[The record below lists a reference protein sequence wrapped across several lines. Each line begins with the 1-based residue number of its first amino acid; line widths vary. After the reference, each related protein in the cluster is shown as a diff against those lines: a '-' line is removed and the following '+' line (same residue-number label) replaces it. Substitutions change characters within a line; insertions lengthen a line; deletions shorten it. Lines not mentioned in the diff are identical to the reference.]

1 MDQPLVVIELEA
13 GARLPEYQTEGSA
26 GADLCARLVTAV
38 ELAPGARFL
47 VSTGLRIQLPTGY
60 EAQVRSRSGL
70 AAKYGVSCL
79 NSPGTIDS
87 DYRGEI
93 KVILQN
99 HGAEPYTISDGD
111 RIAQLVIAP
120 VSQASFIEAEHLAG
134 SDRGS
139 GGFGSTG
146 R

>member
-1 MDQPLVVIELEA
+1 MDQLLVAIELET
-13 GARLPEYQTEGSA
+13 GARVPEYQTEGSA
-26 GADLCARLVTAV
+26 GADLCARLDTAV
-38 ELAPGARFL
+38 VIEPGARFL

-93 KVILQN
+93 KVILHN
-99 HGAEPYTISDGD
+99 HGTEPYTISDGD

-120 VSQASFIEAEHLAG
+120 VSRASFVTSEHLAG

>member
-1 MDQPLVVIELEA
+1 MDEPCVAMELEE
-13 GARLPEYQTEGSA
+13 GAHAPEYQTEGSA
-26 GADLCARLVTAV
+26 GADLCAWLDSPLV
-38 ELAPGARFL
+38 LSPGSRTL
-47 VSTGLRIQLPTGY
+47 VATGLRIQLPPGY

-70 AAKYGVSCL
+70 AARYGVSCL

-93 KVILQN
+93 KVLLQN

-111 RIAQLVIAP
+111 RIAQLVVAP
-120 VSQASFIEAEHLAG
+120 VSRARFAETGRLADTG
-134 SDRGS
+134 RGP